1 MAYYDQCFK
10 LCTAEKE
17 VELYKMAAKELEKN
31 VLQQLEKI
39 KRCKGEALLST
50 YLKLYLDY
58 RQESQSIHRIFAY
71 LHRFWIP
78 NQKNAGEKVLS
89 DDDKVREV
97 YQLALV
103 QWRKYCFGNFADQL
117 RQASLGL
124 LDEERDGQQIDRN
137 LVKNFVDLLND
148 LAVDQGIAFYENHFE
163 KQCLIKTKE
172 YYLKESSA
180 FLQSGTVSDYMQ
192 KAENRIRKE
201 EENGVFYFLPTT
213 KPKLKLALDEAM
225 ITKHFD
231 QLQNA
236 FQDMIEHEEENDMR
250 RFYFLFSRL
259 DDGLQNSAR
268 TFQAHLKKVGTAIMA
283 QQKAIKDTKKA
294 IANAIPFIK
303 ELLVLHGKYLRIINT
318 CFTRDGDLNGDPLFQ
333 QAMDKAFTEIV
344 NLPTGKFTMARLLS
358 FYTDKV
364 LSGKEKVE
372 DHEINSKLEEVA
384 RLFSYFQD
392 KDSFAEYVRKGLCK
406 RLLGSD
412 KEFNEAHE
420 QTFISKLKERCG
432 NNYTR
437 HLQGM
442 FADINDAAS
451 KAIADGFVEW
461 NKSDKVGKVDLSVTV
476 LNESHWPITGA
487 EKFPLALSQPLTD
500 CVSKFEEYY
509 KSKTDKR
516 KLRWLFNHGTVVLA
530 THYGKGKVQVEVTP
544 IQACILQLF
553 EKEKVITFEN
563 MVKNLWPEGQ
573 AAQKGVQSNAETL
586 KFAIAP
592 LIQTK
597 GIAPIKRSGEGKEL
611 SENDKFGIRSEIKT
625 KKRRLKFAGG
635 SAAKTDSESKD
646 VEKSIDKQREFEIDA
661 AMVRIMKSRNVLS
674 WNELTSES
682 IRALKDRFQ
691 PNPRMLKRR
700 LESLIEREF
709 MARDQNDAKIIRY
722 VA

>member
-1 MAYYDQCFK
+1 
-10 LCTAEKE
+10 
-17 VELYKMAAKELEKN
+17 
-31 VLQQLEKI
+31 
-39 KRCKGEALLST
+39 
-50 YLKLYLDY
+50 
-58 RQESQSIHRIFAY
+58 
-71 LHRFWIP
+71 
-78 NQKNAGEKVLS
+78 
-89 DDDKVREV
+89 
-97 YQLALV
+97 
-103 QWRKYCFGNFADQL
+103 
-117 RQASLGL
+117 
-124 LDEERDGQQIDRN
+124 
-137 LVKNFVDLLND
+137 
-148 LAVDQGIAFYENHFE
+148 
-163 KQCLIKTKE
+163 
-172 YYLKESSA
+172 LKESSA

-201 EENGVFYFLPTT
+201 EESGVFYFLPTT

-294 IANAIPFIK
+294 ISNAIPFIKVLLCLKKKIVLICCGQK

-318 CFTRDGDLNGDPLFQ
+318 CFTRDGDQNGDPLFQ

-372 DHEINSKLEEVA
+372 DHEINGRLEEVA

-451 KAIADGFVEW
+451 KAIADGFVDW
-461 NKSDKVGKVDLSVTV
+461 NKSEKVGKVDLVVTV
-476 LNESHWPITGA
+476 LNESHWPIAGA
-487 EKFPLALSQPLTD
+487 EKFALSLSKPLSD

-516 KLRWLFNHGTVVLA
+516 KLRWLFNHGNVVLA

-544 IQACILQLF
+544 LQACILQLF
-553 EKEKVITFEN
+553 EKERTITFES
-563 MVKNLWPEGQ
+563 MIKLLWPDGQ
-573 AAQKGVQSNAETL
+573 ALVKGGQSNADTL

-592 LIQTK
+592 LVQTK
-597 GIAPIKRSGEGKEL
+597 GIAPIKRSGEGKEI
-611 SENDKFGIRSEIKT
+611 SENDKFQIRSEIKT

-646 VEKSIDKQREFEIDA
+646 VEKGVLKQREFEIDA

-691 PNPRMLKRR
+691 PNPRILKKR

-709 MARDQNDAKIIRY
+709 M
-722 VA
+722 VCFLFFSCFFF